1 MSEATPN
8 PRIPRL
14 SATCSGAGLSVCCV
28 MISTPWSISALAASA
43 SLAGS
48 NQVCTQTTRT
58 EASGR
63 TLRAANAVALIP
75 ITTSGMGMDAT

>member
-1 MSEATPN
+1 MSEAWPK
-8 PRIPRL
+8 PRMPRP

-28 MISTPWSISALAASA
+28 MMSTPWSINALAASA

-58 EASGR
+58 SASGR
-63 TLRAANAVALIP
+63 ILRAANAVALIP
-75 ITTSGMGMDAT
+75 ITTSGIGTDAT